1 MAQPEAIVIV
11 GAGLA
16 GCATALE
23 LARLGIDS
31 TLVDQDSRP
40 MQRASRRN
48 EGKIHLGFVYA
59 NEAGRSTTELMVDG
73 ATVFGPLVK
82 SWLGH
87 LPTASEPFQ
96 YLIHRDSVVDSA
108 RFEAHCAHVHA
119 SLGRALTNPDRDYL
133 GRRPRNSW
141 SRLPRRRWRA
151 HRAGGEIVDSFQTA
165 EIAIDTDRLA
175 TELATRVLSEP
186 RIRFVGDTTIH
197 RFETTGDGFTLHGE
211 RHHLPWE
218 LRTTRLVNCTWERR
232 AALDRSLG
240 IAPPNHILHRLKYR
254 AIVDLPGRWRN
265 ALSMTMVVGAYGDIV
280 VRRDGTGYLSW
291 YPVCRKGWSTECEPP
306 RDWDLASRGDLAPA
320 QVRELLPAILAGL
333 EPYYP
338 GISESRL
345 RTIDAGAI
353 VAAGHTDVD
362 NRSSGLH
369 SRHRVGYQVRGN
381 HYTLDPGKLTTA
393 PLFGGRLALR
403 IAHDL
408 AVAHD
413 PQRVRLLRS
422 AVTDPANG

>member
-1 MAQPEAIVIV
+1 MAHHERITIV

-23 LARLGIDS
+23 LARYGIET

-59 NEAGRSTTELMVDG
+59 NEASRSTTDLMVDG

-82 SWLGH
+82 SWLGR
-87 LPTASEPFQ
+87 PPIVSQPFQ
-96 YLIHRDSVVDSA
+96 YLVHRDSVVDSA
-108 RFEAHCAHVHA
+108 RFEVHCASVGSA
-119 SLGRALTNPDRDYL
+119 FERAMGNPDREYL
-133 GRRPRNSW
+133 GHRPRNLW
-141 SRLPRRRWRA
+141 NRLPRRRWRS
-151 HRAGGEIVDSFQTA
+151 HRAGGEIIDAFQTA

-175 TELATRVLSEP
+175 TELASRVLTEP
-186 RIRFVGDTTIH
+186 RIRFVGDTTIQ
-197 RFETTGDGFTLHGE
+197 RFEPSGDGFTVHGE

-218 LRTTRLVNCTWERR
+218 LRTNRLVNCTWERR

-240 IAPPNHILHRLKYR
+240 ILPPNHLLHRLKYR
-254 AIVDLPGRWRN
+254 AIVDLPSRWRN

-291 YPVCRKGWSTECEPP
+291 YPVCRQGWSTDCEPP
-306 RDWDLASRGDLAPA
+306 RDWDFASRGA
-320 QVRELLPAILAGL
+320 LPRNEAVDMIAAILAGL

-353 VAAGHTDVD
+353 VASGHTDVD
-362 NRSSGLH
+362 DRSSGLH
-369 SRHRVGYQVRGN
+369 SRHRVGYEVRGN

-393 PLFGGRLALR
+393 PMFGARLALH
-403 IAHDL
+403 IAQDL
-408 AVAHD
+408 GIPHD

-422 AVTDPANG
+422 ALWEPGNG